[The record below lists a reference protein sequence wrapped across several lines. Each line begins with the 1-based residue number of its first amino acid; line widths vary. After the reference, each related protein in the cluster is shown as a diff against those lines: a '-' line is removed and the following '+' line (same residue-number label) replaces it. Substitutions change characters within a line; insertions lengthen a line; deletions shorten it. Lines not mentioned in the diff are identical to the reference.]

1 MEGRTAPNKE
11 ISSGTRWLPARHL
24 CVGHKT
30 GRRTGAEPFIF
41 TCAPHKKER
50 EGGRAG
56 TARAGPAVR
65 GRLRHGAAER
75 TVCVGL
81 RPVAATGPDPR
92 GQSRGCSLLAGAVW
106 IRDRAASWRPRS
118 SRAPVP
124 TLQPRGS
131 TAQQRGP
138 MRGLTCVPRVVG
150 PASPRAPTHPL
161 PRLVAGSPLWAVGQ
175 VPAPPTP
182 GQEHQHPIRDHPGRL
197 QML

>member
-1 MEGRTAPNKE
+1 MAAGSPSLRWTQNGQADRGRA
-11 ISSGTRWLPARHL
+11 LHL
-24 CVGHKT
+24 YVRLAQKRERG
-30 GRRTGAEPFIF
+30 
-41 TCAPHKKER
+41 R
-50 EGGRAG
+50 EGGRGQPEQA
-56 TARAGPAVR
+56 AVR
-65 GRLRHGAAER
+65 GRPRHGAAGR

-161 PRLVAGSPLWAVGQ
+161 PRLVAGSLLWAVGQ
-175 VPAPPTP
+175 VPAPPTQ
-182 GQEHQHPIRDHPGRL
+182 GQEHQLPIRDHPGRL

>member
-1 MEGRTAPNKE
+1 MAAGSPSLRWTQNGQADRGRALHLYV
-11 ISSGTRWLPARHL
+11 RPAQKRER
-24 CVGHKT
+24 G
-30 GRRTGAEPFIF
+30 
-41 TCAPHKKER
+41 R
-50 EGGRAG
+50 EGGDSQSGPLSGGGRG
-56 TARAGPAVR
+56 TVQRS
-65 GRLRHGAAER
+65 GRF
-75 TVCVGL
+75 
-81 RPVAATGPDPR
+81 VAATGPDPR

-175 VPAPPTP
+175 VPAPPTQ